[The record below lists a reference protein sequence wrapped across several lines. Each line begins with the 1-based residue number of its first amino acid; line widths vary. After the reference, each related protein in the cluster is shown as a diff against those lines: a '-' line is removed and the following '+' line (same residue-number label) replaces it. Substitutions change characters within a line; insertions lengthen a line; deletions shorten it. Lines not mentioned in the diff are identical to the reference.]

1 MFKGLIAWIMVNTR
15 SLEPSGRLFRLCDN
29 LSLKIRSIMCLPARL
44 PVEEKF
50 SVLTLVTLTV
60 IPRGMGCIP
69 IEPRVMKKLCLGTF
83 PVVHWLRLCTYSAGG
98 AGSISGWGTNILHAV
113 WPKKN

>member
-1 MFKGLIAWIMVNTR
+1 MVNTR

-50 SVLTLVTLTV
+50 SVLTSVTLTV

-69 IEPRVMKKLCLGTF
+69 IKPRVMKKLYLGTF

-98 AGSISGWGTNILHAV
+98 AGSISGWGTNIL
-113 WPKKN
+113 